1 MKGLEC
7 VWKDERRKKERKKER
22 NIALSGIQGI
32 STSERGLEVSMTSK
46 MSENELKD
54 KGKT

>member
-7 VWKDERRKKERKKER
+7 VVKDERRKKERKR
-22 NIALSGIQGI
+22 NIALSGMQRIN
-32 STSERGLEVSMTSK
+32 TSERGLEVSMTSK

>member
-7 VWKDERRKKERKKER
+7 IRKDERRKKERKKER

-32 STSERGLEVSMTSK
+32 NTSERGLEVSMTSK

>member
-7 VWKDERRKKERKKER
+7 VLKNERRKKERKKER
-22 NIALSGIQGI
+22 NIALSGIQRI
-32 STSERGLEVSMTSK
+32 NTSERGLEVSMTSK

>member
-1 MKGLEC
+1 MKE
-7 VWKDERRKKERKKER
+7 ERKKERKKER
-22 NIALSGIQGI
+22 NIALSGIQRI
-32 STSERGLEVSMTSK
+32 NTSERGLELSMTSK

>member
-7 VWKDERRKKERKKER
+7 ILKDERRNKERKKER

-32 STSERGLEVSMTSK
+32 NTSERGLEVSMTSK

>member
-7 VWKDERRKKERKKER
+7 VLKDERRKKER